1 MAHRI
6 QAHVQDWFPFVL
18 ATETRRLG
26 GNSHGRG
33 QSQGQGE
40 YKCASVVPPSSVTTA
55 SKLFFHDAR
64 KRVKELDFGNLLNI
78 KLEKL
83 TSRELAAR
91 LTDQAEIQTNQ
102 DQTELNNKPGESLCI
117 TVEVVHLILTMRR
130 GSVQELTSLPTN
142 EASKAFISIYSV
154 LKVRD
159 DKFSKVKPIGMLLLM
174 IDTKREMKICGT
186 TSIREWI
193 NHTPMIVTESLQL
206 HVQSSHHHKPKE
218 ARPYIY
224 GLLKSLLKQS
234 LKLHVLQAKDPD
246 EDEEVYCIHNAKPSI
261 LSLPSHKTATPV
273 SLIPMQT
280 QPMDGDMDDPI
291 PIPWVSED
299 EKTASTKPEFIPVN
313 RNSAEAPCSSCSS
326 SMPPSNSGDEVHV
339 PDQRGLGWRASCG
352 FSRRRSPRH
361 GMPTVG
367 GVVLQLVA
375 PRRATAAAAEV
386 RGAGEDGEA
395 AVVGEEPEG
404 AGSGWVEQA
413 AEPRRKAG
421 RRGSPRA
428 AGEDRADERAWRD
441 GRARRMSSLRE
452 AYGGGGAGAGA
463 GVRFGSTEAAPPIA
477 RIGMDCGGVSA

>member
-1 MAHRI
+1 
-6 QAHVQDWFPFVL
+6 
-18 ATETRRLG
+18 
-26 GNSHGRG
+26 
-33 QSQGQGE
+33 
-40 YKCASVVPPSSVTTA
+40 
-55 SKLFFHDAR
+55 
-64 KRVKELDFGNLLNI
+64 
-78 KLEKL
+78 
-83 TSRELAAR
+83 
-91 LTDQAEIQTNQ
+91 
-102 DQTELNNKPGESLCI
+102 
-117 TVEVVHLILTMRR
+117 
-130 GSVQELTSLPTN
+130 
-142 EASKAFISIYSV
+142 
-154 LKVRD
+154 
-159 DKFSKVKPIGMLLLM
+159 
-174 IDTKREMKICGT
+174 
-186 TSIREWI
+186 
-193 NHTPMIVTESLQL
+193 
-206 HVQSSHHHKPKE
+206 
-218 ARPYIY
+218 
-224 GLLKSLLKQS
+224 
-234 LKLHVLQAKDPD
+234 
-246 EDEEVYCIHNAKPSI
+246 
-261 LSLPSHKTATPV
+261 
-273 SLIPMQT
+273 
-280 QPMDGDMDDPI
+280 MDGDMDDPI

-452 AYGGGGAGAGA
+452 AYGGAGAGA

>member
-1 MAHRI
+1 
-6 QAHVQDWFPFVL
+6 
-18 ATETRRLG
+18 
-26 GNSHGRG
+26 
-33 QSQGQGE
+33 
-40 YKCASVVPPSSVTTA
+40 
-55 SKLFFHDAR
+55 
-64 KRVKELDFGNLLNI
+64 
-78 KLEKL
+78 
-83 TSRELAAR
+83 
-91 LTDQAEIQTNQ
+91 
-102 DQTELNNKPGESLCI
+102 
-117 TVEVVHLILTMRR
+117 
-130 GSVQELTSLPTN
+130 
-142 EASKAFISIYSV
+142 
-154 LKVRD
+154 
-159 DKFSKVKPIGMLLLM
+159 
-174 IDTKREMKICGT
+174 
-186 TSIREWI
+186 
-193 NHTPMIVTESLQL
+193 
-206 HVQSSHHHKPKE
+206 
-218 ARPYIY
+218 
-224 GLLKSLLKQS
+224 
-234 LKLHVLQAKDPD
+234 
-246 EDEEVYCIHNAKPSI
+246 
-261 LSLPSHKTATPV
+261 
-273 SLIPMQT
+273 
-280 QPMDGDMDDPI
+280 MDGDMDDPI

-463 GVRFGSTEAAPPIA
+463 GAGVRFGSTEAAPPIA

>member
-18 ATETRRLG
+18 ATETRRIRGSLG

-55 SKLFFHDAR
+55 AKLFFHHAR

-102 DQTELNNKPGESLCI
+102 DQTELNNTPGESLCI

-186 TSIREWI
+186 TRIPGLFSTVNDKRNADINTLSVESRSNMPNNRYSKGNTEPTGIQRSIGFKWSIYPSVNSVYQMISEQPLSTRYLFYASEKKNSIREWI

-273 SLIPMQT
+273 SLIPMNSMAT
-280 QPMDGDMDDPI
+280 VFSVI
-291 PIPWVSED
+291 HHR
-299 EKTASTKPEFIPVN
+299 KASKSSHPLARQHCLMLLSPA
-313 RNSAEAPCSSCSS
+313 NST
-326 SMPPSNSGDEVHV
+326 H
-339 PDQRGLGWRASCG
+339 GWR
-352 FSRRRSPRH
+352 
-361 GMPTVG
+361 
-367 GVVLQLVA
+367 
-375 PRRATAAAAEV
+375 
-386 RGAGEDGEA
+386 
-395 AVVGEEPEG
+395 
-404 AGSGWVEQA
+404 
-413 AEPRRKAG
+413 
-421 RRGSPRA
+421 
-428 AGEDRADERAWRD
+428 
-441 GRARRMSSLRE
+441 
-452 AYGGGGAGAGA
+452 YG
-463 GVRFGSTEAAPPIA
+463 
-477 RIGMDCGGVSA
+477 